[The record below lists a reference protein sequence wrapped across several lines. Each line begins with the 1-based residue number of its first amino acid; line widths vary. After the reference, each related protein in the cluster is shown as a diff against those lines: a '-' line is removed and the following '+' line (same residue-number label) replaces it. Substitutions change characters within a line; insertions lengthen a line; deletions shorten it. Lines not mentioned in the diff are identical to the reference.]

1 MYKEYT
7 IDKSLLTAEELAQYE
22 ALVAKATVDPAANQE
37 EEEDNVPPAV
47 PPKKKK
53 PAEKAEEEEPVIEK
67 SAPIEVPDF
76 VKAAIAKS
84 EKFIEDA
91 EKKDMATVAKKY
103 AMLVEDTDALAEQLY
118 SLKKSDSAMYDT
130 CIAMM
135 DKQAA
140 LIEKSP
146 LFGEIGKSG
155 SAGGNYNSMSGAEAK
170 ADAKAKEI
178 MKADPNMSYTEAIA
192 KAWDDPALAAE
203 YDAEYFGN

>member
-37 EEEDNVPPAV
+37 EEEDNVPPVV
-47 PPKKKK
+47 PPKKK
-53 PAEKAEEEEPVIEK
+53 PAKKEEEEDPVDK

-84 EKFIEDA
+84 EKFIEDS
-91 EKKDMATVAKKY
+91 EKKEMATVAKKY

-155 SAGGNYNSMSGAEAK
+155 SASGNYNGLSGAEAK

-178 MKADPNMSYTEAIA
+178 MKAAPDMSYTEAIA
-192 KAWDDPALAAE
+192 KAWDDPELAAE